1 VSQLARSLA
10 RTHAQQWAAVQRKR
24 ALERHSRRSRFSSIK
39 GSAAPAPSPAGARL
53 ADVHARNLTPTT
65 TTVHRLTTP
74 AHLFALVQC
83 PSRAP
88 RPPHPHVY
96 PGPGPAKTN
105 RVRRT
110 GRRESN
116 HGRREAGVRPV
127 PSRPAPRPGAP
138 PGLAPRRARGPAAAG
153 PGARASSCLGGAPA
167 RRARARARARGAG
180 GRRQRGRGSGARG
193 AEAVGAADVPR
204 GGRHV
209 QPRDHVHGRRR
220 RLLPLRLA
228 NGGTVRYVVA
238 RNEARRVA
246 SRRSVCVHSRS
257 WVDSVRWCLARAAA
271 RSR

>member
-65 TTVHRLTTP
+65 TTIHRLTTP
-74 AHLFALVQC
+74 AHLFVLVLVPVQC

-96 PGPGPAKTN
+96 PGRPKRIGSVGPDGLRATMAVARLVSAPFPLAPL
-105 RVRRT
+105 RVR
-110 GRRESN
+110 
-116 HGRREAGVRPV
+116 
-127 PSRPAPRPGAP
+127 APRPALPPGAHAGPRPPVLALAP
-138 PGLAPRRARGPAAAG
+138 PAASAAPRRAVPARAAPEDGGRGDAAAAA
-153 PGARASSCLGGAPA
+153 ARAARKQSERRTYLVAAVMSSLGITSMAA
-167 RRARARARARGAG
+167 A
-180 GRRQRGRGSGARG
+180 
-193 AEAVGAADVPR
+193 AVYYRFAW
-204 GGRHV
+204 
-209 QPRDHVHGRRR
+209 QME
-220 RLLPLRLA
+220 
-228 NGGTVRYVVA
+228 VRYVVA
-238 RNEARRVA
+238 RNEGRRVA

-257 WVDSVRWCLARAAA
+257 WVDSVRCLARAAA